1 MHMSIF
7 RKDLYIME
15 IFQLDILIIHRTF
28 PFITDNIFITLLSQA
43 YYTHQG

>member
-1 MHMSIF
+1 
-7 RKDLYIME
+7 ME
-15 IFQLDILIIHRTF
+15 IFQLDILIIHGAF